1 MFKRFFG
8 LYSHSVHYQ
17 NLENLPEF
25 AFQLHIH
32 VLVGQVCL
40 GKICAATSLSV
51 TLFFPPGDALGFA
64 GDLWPSFNVS
74 EY

>member
-1 MFKRFFG
+1 MYKGIFR
-8 LYSHSVHYQ
+8 LYSNSVPYKD
-17 NLENLPEF
+17 LGNLPEF